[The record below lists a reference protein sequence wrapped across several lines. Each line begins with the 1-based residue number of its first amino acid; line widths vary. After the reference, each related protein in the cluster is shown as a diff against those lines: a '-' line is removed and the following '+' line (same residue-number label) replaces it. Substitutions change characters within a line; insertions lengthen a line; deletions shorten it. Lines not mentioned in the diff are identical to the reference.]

1 VAPANRKEVEMFC
14 PSCGH
19 DNPPNAQFCGSCG
32 ATLTKATPAPAP
44 TPVGGNTAAPGA
56 VSGGLKWGIT
66 AASIF
71 IPLIGIIMG
80 VIYLR
85 DANPEKKAV
94 GKLWLWVGIGMAILF
109 FIANLEAG

>member
-1 VAPANRKEVEMFC
+1 MFC

-19 DNPPNAQFCGSCG
+19 DNPADAQFCGSCG
-32 ATLTKATPAPAP
+32 ASLAAPTPSPAPAP
-44 TPVGGNTAAPGA
+44 ARAAGGAPAAEV

-66 AASIF
+66 AVTVF
-71 IPLIGIIMG
+71 IPLIGIVMV

-94 GKLWLWVGIGMAILF
+94 GKLWLWVGIIMAILF
-109 FIANLEAG
+109 FLANLGSS